1 MPLLIRRMIRSIVS
15 MKQRNLLQNV
25 VHTFVG
31 ARAATGLFAEHPQ
44 LRYPAS
50 NAAANNYGNIHT
62 NLLKE
67 AALHKI
73 VFCGEI
79 HSRPPI
85 VAMQQALLQEM
96 AATTIRTNSDNT
108 NNNNNTN
115 TQKVHVVMEHVSF
128 EMQPLLDE
136 YQHGSCTF
144 EKLVQNYKEFGTEGH
159 DLMPYEPLFQ
169 DILEMP
175 NVHLHAGFLSR
186 RYARMLLKE
195 DGGIEQVQQQV
206 ENKEWLPY
214 DLEVKLKGGSDLHYN
229 IFEGLITG
237 RPITSGGTSTCSGPP
252 QDRSLQRIFQ
262 AQLLKDV
269 ACAHKINQLVQQKG
283 NESDKFLVI
292 AGNGH
297 LLYYCGIPERV
308 LEQDPELAQHTCLV
322 MSQRVKAQDLEQ
334 KEYIR
339 EMLKDTYP
347 EGSNPCDY
355 LYLYVDNKEEEE
367 EEEVDTQW
375 VKAETKKAYD
385 KVGQS
390 AHLEGNAQR
399 AYHIMTNMGYTE
411 AQIQVAGP
419 EVYNFQGVG
428 NPHIHG
434 KIKSGER
441 VLDVGSGLGIDSV
454 IARHA
459 AGPDG
464 KVVGIDMAPTQV
476 RHAQARADDRELD
489 IQFVAADMEE
499 IPVPDETFDVV
510 ISNGAFCLAPN
521 KEKALAE
528 IFRVLKP
535 GGRISIC
542 TTTTKVDD
550 LEPGVTWPLCM
561 KMFMPMKE
569 VLPMCERVGYTDVVV
584 DDSDGSMSMELP
596 LLEEVMENDNPD
608 RNKVHVGSS
617 DFGHLEDYDMDEL
630 CTRVCIVARKPSSP
644 Q

>member
-1 MPLLIRRMIRSIVS
+1 MIQSISS
-15 MKQRNLLQNV
+15 MKQRILLQNV

-31 ARAATGLFAEHPQ
+31 ARATTSLFAEHPR

-50 NAAANNYGNIHT
+50 SNEKPSSNYGKINT

-67 AALHKI
+67 AAQQKL

-96 AATTIRTNSDNT
+96 VTSSSDT
-108 NNNNNTN
+108 DTR
-115 TQKVHVVMEHVSF
+115 VHVVMEHVSF
-128 EMQPLLDE
+128 ELQHLLED
-136 YQHGSCTF
+136 YQNGICTF
-144 EKLVQNYKEFGTEGH
+144 EELVQKYKESGTEGH
-159 DLMPYEPLFQ
+159 DLKPYEPLFQ
-169 DILEMP
+169 DVKEMP

-186 RYARMLLKE
+186 PYARMLIKE
-195 DGGIEQVQQQV
+195 GTEQVQ
-206 ENKEWLPY
+206 EEAKEWLPL
-214 DLEVKLKGGSDLHYN
+214 DLVSKLKGSDLHYN
-229 IFEGLITG
+229 AFEGLITH
-237 RPITSGGTSTCSGPP
+237 RPVTGTSGPE
-252 QDRSLQRIFQ
+252 DRLRGIFQ

-269 ACAHKINQLVQQKG
+269 ACAHKINQLVEKKG
-283 NESDKFLVI
+283 NEADKFLVI

-297 LLYYCGIPERV
+297 FMYYCGIPERV
-308 LEQDPELAQHTCLV
+308 LEQHPELAEKTCLIL
-322 MSQRVKAQDLEQ
+322 SQSVEAEDLKQE
-334 KEYIR
+334 ESIR
-339 EMLKDTYP
+339 QMLMDSYP
-347 EGSNPCDY
+347 EGTNPSDY
-355 LYLYVDNKEEEE
+355 LYLYVDDKYDNEEADERRAKE
-367 EEEVDTQW
+367 
-375 VKAETKKAYD
+375 ETKKAYD

-399 AYHIMTNMGYTE
+399 AYHIMINMGYTE
-411 AQIQVAGP
+411 EQIQVAGP

-434 KIKSGER
+434 NIKRGEV
-441 VLDVGSGLGIDSV
+441 VLDVGSGLGIDSF

-464 KVVGIDMAPTQV
+464 KVVGIDMAATQV
-476 RHAQARADDRELD
+476 RHAQARANDRELD
-489 IQFVAADMEE
+489 IQFVAADMES

-561 KMFMPMKE
+561 KMFISKKE
-569 VLPMCERVGYTDVVV
+569 VSPMCERVGYTDVVV

-596 LLEEVMENDNPD
+596 VAVMENDNPD

-617 DFGHLEDYDMDEL
+617 DYGHLEDYDMDEL
-630 CTRVCIVARKPSSP
+630 CTRVCIVARKPLSP